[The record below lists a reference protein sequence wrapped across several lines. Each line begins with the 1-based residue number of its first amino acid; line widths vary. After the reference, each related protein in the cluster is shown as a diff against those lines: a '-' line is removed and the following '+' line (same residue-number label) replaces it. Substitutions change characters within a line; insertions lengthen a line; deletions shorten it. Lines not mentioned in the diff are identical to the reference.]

1 MIMQFTNSLDQTESR
16 DLKRN
21 ILVNKSYGFKMAAF
35 YKYICRFE
43 NCRKKFSSLVDLI
56 DHIEYLHIIRDPIVL
71 KQQELSQPPAIALS
85 YVNCFFSE
93 NLRKARPT
101 LPSDIELKRPC
112 EIDKPSLDKCEAFSD
127 SFDSLLDESDVF
139 SDVGSDDSCQS
150 WVANNINAIK
160 GHTDSNLTNTLN
172 PLPNTITTES
182 LQGKFTCLEDSEGKK
197 RFLCTVPGCTKRYK
211 NINGIKYHVKNGH
224 NKKESVSSE
233 IKKSYICHCGKA
245 YKSQSGMRHHQN
257 TQHGISTGSSTHN
270 QLSPYTPIQ
279 FDARI
284 DNNFKQPQ
292 AKLIKLNPAIEEL
305 YQPHTPPSP
314 ENLAS

>member
-1 MIMQFTNSLDQTESR
+1 
-16 DLKRN
+16 
-21 ILVNKSYGFKMAAF
+21 MAAF

-71 KQQELSQPPAIALS
+71 NQQELSQPPAIALS

-101 LPSDIELKRPC
+101 LPSDIELKRSC
-112 EIDKPSLDKCEAFSD
+112 EIEKPSLNNSELYSD
-127 SFDSLLDESDVF
+127 SLDSFLDESDVF

-160 GHTDSNLTNTLN
+160 VQTDSNLINVSTS
-172 PLPNTITTES
+172 LPNTITNES

-197 RFLCTVPGCTKRYK
+197 RFLCTVPGCSKRYK

-224 NKKESVSSE
+224 NKKEGLSSE

-257 TQHGISTGSSTHN
+257 TQHILTGPTTQNH
-270 QLSPYTPIQ
+270 LSPYTPVQ
-279 FDARI
+279 FDARV

-292 AKLIKLNPAIEEL
+292 AKIMKLNPVEEL

-314 ENLAS
+314 ENLVS